1 MGRKINEKEGRGG
14 DFVGAFEVADEDAR
28 VGGCDAERSRDE
40 GLQERRG
47 GGGVVHYGGL
57 VGGLAGRCVGEVKSA
72 GGLGLGSA
80 SHGES
85 LGCAVWGPGVRMGG
99 GVLG

>member
-1 MGRKINEKEGRGG
+1 MVSAGRKRNERERRGG
-14 DFVGAFEVADEDAR
+14 DFVGAFELADEDTR

-40 GLQERRG
+40 GLQEGRG

-57 VGGLAGRCVGEVKSA
+57 VGGLLGRSMGEVENA

-80 SHGES
+80 SHGQS
-85 LGCAVWGPGVRMGG
+85 LGCAF
-99 GVLG
+99 